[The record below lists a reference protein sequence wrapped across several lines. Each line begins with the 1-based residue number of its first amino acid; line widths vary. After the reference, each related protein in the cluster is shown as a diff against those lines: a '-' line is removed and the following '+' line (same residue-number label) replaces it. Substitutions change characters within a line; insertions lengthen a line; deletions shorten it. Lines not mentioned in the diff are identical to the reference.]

1 MGKGLLGAG
10 STPTASGSPSSWW
23 ARLGFPQREGL
34 FNPSPA
40 PPPLYYYWF
49 EVVTFGE
56 QLWSVSNE
64 RRHRR
69 CARPWRVKGTQGTH
83 RLERPAN
90 LLGPTVTISA
100 HPRILG

>member
-40 PPPLYYYWF
+40 PPPPYYYWF

-64 RRHRR
+64 RRHHGRLR
-69 CARPWRVKGTQGTH
+69 GSRPCREVRKAEIRGGLPPGARFRSHQG
-83 RLERPAN
+83 
-90 LLGPTVTISA
+90 
-100 HPRILG
+100 